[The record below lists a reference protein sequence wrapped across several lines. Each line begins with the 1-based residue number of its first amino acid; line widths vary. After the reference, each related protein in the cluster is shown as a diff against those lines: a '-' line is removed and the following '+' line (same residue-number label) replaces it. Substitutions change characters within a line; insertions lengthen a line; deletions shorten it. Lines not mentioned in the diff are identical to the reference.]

1 MPWMLQHR
9 RLVGSPHV
17 PATAP
22 PPPISGWDLRLKVVR
37 SLDRPACRRIYLTW
51 KAYAPEWRE
60 ADRSVVRRFGGLV
73 VWWFGGAAVEQWLR
87 RWCGIVRCWAVF
99 FVFTSSFFFLGK
111 APWMSQARLG
121 DSPARSCD
129 STLLPTPGMVASSTA
144 LFMGCLGSLNK
155 SSCSCSFSSSSS
167 FSFPAHQLSPLLGT
181 AIRVGGNLAL
191 SPAFWGLL
199 PALPSIHW
207 QFEAIYRCAG

>member
-1 MPWMLQHR
+1 MPLSGERPIARWLG
-9 RLVGSPHV
+9 GS
-17 PATAP
+17 
-22 PPPISGWDLRLKVVR
+22 
-37 SLDRPACRRIYLTW
+37 
-51 KAYAPEWRE
+51 
-60 ADRSVVRRFGGLV
+60 V
-73 VWWFGGAAVEQWLR
+73 VWWFGGLVVRQW
-87 RWCGIVRCWAVF
+87 
-99 FVFTSSFFFLGK
+99 SSGSGGGVGLYDVGLCFLFLPALFFFLGK

>member
-1 MPWMLQHR
+1 M
-9 RLVGSPHV
+9 
-17 PATAP
+17 
-22 PPPISGWDLRLKVVR
+22 
-37 SLDRPACRRIYLTW
+37 
-51 KAYAPEWRE
+51 
-60 ADRSVVRRFGGLV
+60 V
-73 VWWFGGAAVEQWLR
+73 VWWCGSGAVAPAVVWDCTMLG
-87 RWCGIVRCWAVF
+87 CVF
-99 FVFTSSFFFLGK
+99 CFYQLFFFLGK

-155 SSCSCSFSSSSS
+155 SSCSCSFSSS

-191 SPAFWGLL
+191 SPAYWGLL

>member
-1 MPWMLQHR
+1 MLHIIRWMPWMLQHR

-99 FVFTSSFFFLGK
+99 FVFTSSFFFWARHRGC
-111 APWMSQARLG
+111 PRLG
-121 DSPARSCD
+121 SE
-129 STLLPTPGMVASSTA
+129 TLQPDLATPP
-144 LFMGCLGSLNK
+144 FC
-155 SSCSCSFSSSSS
+155 
-167 FSFPAHQLSPLLGT
+167 PLLEWWLVQQLYLW
-181 AIRVGGNLAL
+181 AVWVA
-191 SPAFWGLL
+191 
-199 PALPSIHW
+199 
-207 QFEAIYRCAG
+207 